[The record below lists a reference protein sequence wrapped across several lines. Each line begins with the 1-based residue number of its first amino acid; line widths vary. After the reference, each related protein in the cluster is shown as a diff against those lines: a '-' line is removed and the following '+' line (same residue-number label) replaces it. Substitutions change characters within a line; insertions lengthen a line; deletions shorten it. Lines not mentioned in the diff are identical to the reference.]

1 MKKLLLSTLALVATM
16 FAANAAESTFDWGAQ
31 GLTNAEVINGRE
43 FKTPEGI
50 TIKIDKATSSSDPA
64 FYTAAPACARMYAG
78 NTVTF
83 TAPAG
88 GTLTNIEFGLSTYTK
103 YNMPDGDDAFV
114 ASSGTF
120 TSDPTTTFK
129 ATWTGSAET
138 VTIEL
143 KNQKNAAGKNPQFRA
158 CTYTFTYTAGVET
171 VCATPKFSIEDGK
184 YYTTQSVEI
193 TSNTDG
199 AKIMY
204 TLDGGAETEYTA
216 PVEVAG
222 TGKHV
227 ITAKAVKAGLE
238 DSQIATANIEIAEPI
253 KVPSIDDFKM
263 NGEAEAAGTYF
274 EWTFPVTV
282 VRQVNVAPTTPD
294 GDKRNNIFV
303 KDANGDYMLVFGY
316 GLREYAN
323 GDVIP
328 AGVVGEYTVFN
339 GLPEMKNPVPASLA
353 AADTEKGDCTPIVM
367 STTQVSAADLN
378 KIIYLD
384 NVTYNEV
391 TDATTGKVKSK
402 VFTDGTTDLNVYW
415 QKGWLE
421 TSPETGTVL
430 DCIAAVATF
439 NGNLQVN
446 PIEILDASA
455 EPGQGS
461 VESVDAENTVIVA
474 NANGIVVTVAN
485 AETATIFN
493 AAGQVVK
500 AANVAAGETTIN
512 VPAGFYVAKVG
523 NKVAK
528 VVVR

>member
-16 FAANAAESTFDWGAQ
+16 FAANAAESTFDWADQ
-31 GLTNAEVINGRE
+31 GLANTEKIGDKE

-78 NTVTF
+78 NVITF

-88 GTLTNIEFGLSTYTK
+88 GTLTNIEFGLSTYTN

-253 KVPSIDDFKM
+253 KVLSIDDFKM

-303 KDANGDYMLVFGY
+303 KDANDDYMFIFGY
-316 GLREYAN
+316 GLTEYEN

-328 AGVVGEYTVFN
+328 AGVKGEYTVFN

-353 AADTEKGDCTPIVM
+353 PATEKGDCTPVVM
-367 STTQVSAADLN
+367 TTTQVSAADLN

-384 NVTYNEV
+384 NVTYNV
-391 TDATTGKVKSK
+391 VDKSK
-402 VFTDGTTDLNVYW
+402 TFTDGTTDLNVYW

>member
-16 FAANAAESTFDWGAQ
+16 FAANAAESTFDWTAQ
-31 GLTNAEVINGRE
+31 GLANQTEV
-43 FKTPEGI
+43 KTYTTDEGI
-50 TIKIDKATSSSDPA
+50 TITIEVGAGKTTPKYYTSGNA
-64 FYTAAPACARMYAG
+64 MRMYAG
-78 NTVTF
+78 NKMTF

-88 GTLTNIEFGLSTYTK
+88 GTLTKIDFALRDGSYNTADNDEGYTAST
-103 YNMPDGDDAFV
+103 
-114 ASSGTF
+114 GTF
-120 TSDPTTTFK
+120 TADPKTTYT

-138 VTIEL
+138 VTIEI
-143 KNQKNAAGKNPQFRA
+143 KNQPNAAGKFPQFHTRS
-158 CTYTFTYTAGVET
+158 YTFTYNAGVET
-171 VCATPKFSIEDGK
+171 VCATPKFSVEDGK
-184 YYTTQSVEI
+184 YYTTQSVKI

-253 KVPSIDDFKM
+253 KVSSIDDFKM

-303 KDANGDYMLVFGY
+303 KDANDDYMLIFGY
-316 GLREYAN
+316 GLTEYEN

-328 AGVVGEYTVFN
+328 AGVKGEYTVFN

-353 AADTEKGDCTPIVM
+353 AATEKGDCTPIVM
-367 STTQVSAADLN
+367 STTQVSANDLN

-384 NVTYNEV
+384 NVTYNV
-391 TDATTGKVKSK
+391 VDKSK
-402 VFTDGTTDLNVYW
+402 TFTDGTTDLNVYW

>member
-16 FAANAAESTFDWGAQ
+16 FAANAAESTFAWADQ
-31 GLTNAEVINGRE
+31 GLANAEKIGDKE

-64 FYTAAPACARMYAG
+64 FYTAEPATARMYAG

-88 GTLTNIEFGLSTYTK
+88 GTLTNIEFGLTTYTS
-103 YNMPDGDDAFV
+103 YEIPDDDSGYT
-114 ASSGTF
+114 ASTGTF
-120 TSDPTTTFK
+120 TADPKGTHK
-129 ATWTGSAET
+129 ATWTGSAES

-171 VCATPKFSIEDGK
+171 VCATPKFSVEDGK

-253 KVPSIDDFKM
+253 KVSSIDDFKM

-282 VRQVNVAPTTPD
+282 VRQVNVPQTS
-294 GDKRNNIFV
+294 GDNRNNIFV
-303 KDANGDYMLVFGY
+303 KDANGDYMLIY
-316 GLREYAN
+316 GFALTEYAN

-353 AADTEKGDCTPIVM
+353 AATEKGDCTPVVM
-367 STTQVSAADLN
+367 TTTQVSAADLN

-384 NVTYNEV
+384 NVTYNV
-391 TDATTGKVKSK
+391 VDKSK
-402 VFTDGTTDLNVYW
+402 TFTDGTTDLNVYW

-500 AANVAAGETTIN
+500 AANVAAGETNIN

>member
-78 NTVTF
+78 NVITF

-120 TSDPTTTFK
+120 TSDPKTTFK
-129 ATWTGSAET
+129 ATWTGSAES

-143 KNQKNAAGKNPQFRA
+143 VNKKNANKKNPQFRA

-171 VCATPKFSIEDGK
+171 VCATPKFSVEDGK

-253 KVPSIDDFKM
+253 KVSSIDDFKM

-282 VRQVNVAPTTPD
+282 VRQVNVPQTS
-294 GDKRNNIFV
+294 GDNRNNIFV
-303 KDANGDYMLVFGY
+303 KDANGDYMLIY
-316 GLREYAN
+316 GFALTEYAN

-353 AADTEKGDCTPIVM
+353 AATEKGDCTPVVM
-367 STTQVSAADLN
+367 TTTQVSAADLN

-384 NVTYNEV
+384 NVTYNV
-391 TDATTGKVKSK
+391 VDKSK
-402 VFTDGTTDLNVYW
+402 TFTDGTTDLNVYW

-421 TSPETGTVL
+421 TSPETGTVI

>member
-16 FAANAAESTFDWGAQ
+16 FAANAAESTFAWADL
-31 GLTNAEVINGRE
+31 GLTNAQLIDGKEY
-43 FKTPEGI
+43 KTPEDI
-50 TIKIDKATSSSDPA
+50 TIRVDKATGSSEPK
-64 FYTAAPACARMYAG
+64 FYTAEPATARMYAG

-88 GTLTNIEFGLSTYTK
+88 GTLTNIEFGLTTYTS
-103 YNMPDGDDAFV
+103 YAYGDDDTFYTT
-114 ASSGTF
+114 STGTF
-120 TSDPTTTFK
+120 TADPKTTHK
-129 ATWTGSAET
+129 ATWTGSAES

-143 KNQKNAAGKNPQFRA
+143 VNKKTASGKNPQLRI
-158 CTYTFTYTAGVET
+158 CTFTFTYTAGVET
-171 VCATPKFSIEDGK
+171 VCATPKFSVEDGK
-184 YYTTQSVEI
+184 YYTTQLVEI
-193 TSNTDG
+193 KTNTDG

-253 KVPSIDDFKM
+253 KVSSIDDFKM

-282 VRQVNVAPTTPD
+282 VRQVNVPQTS
-294 GDKRNNIFV
+294 GDNRNNIFV
-303 KDANGDYMLVFGY
+303 KDANDDYMFIFGY
-316 GLREYAN
+316 GLTEYEN

-328 AGVVGEYTVFN
+328 AGVKGEYTVFN

-353 AADTEKGDCTPIVM
+353 AATEKGDCTPIVM
-367 STTQVSAADLN
+367 STTQVSANDLN

-384 NVTYNEV
+384 NVTYNV
-391 TDATTGKVKSK
+391 VDKSK
-402 VFTDGTTDLNVYW
+402 TFTDGTTDLNVYW

-500 AANVAAGETTIN
+500 ATNVATGETTIN

>member
-50 TIKIDKATSSSDPA
+50 TIKIDKTSSSDPA

-78 NTVTF
+78 NVITF

-88 GTLTNIEFGLSTYTK
+88 GTLTNIEFGLSTYTN

-120 TSDPTTTFK
+120 TSDPKTTFK
-129 ATWTGSAET
+129 ATWTGSAES

-143 KNQKNAAGKNPQFRA
+143 VNKKNANKKNPQFRA

-171 VCATPKFSIEDGK
+171 VCATPKFSVEDGK

-253 KVPSIDDFKM
+253 KVSSIDDFKM

-282 VRQVNVAPTTPD
+282 VRQVNVPQTS
-294 GDKRNNIFV
+294 GDNRNNIFV
-303 KDANGDYMLVFGY
+303 KDANGDYMLIY
-316 GLREYAN
+316 GFALTEYAN

-353 AADTEKGDCTPIVM
+353 AATEKGDCTPVVM
-367 STTQVSAADLN
+367 TTTQVSAADLN

-384 NVTYNEV
+384 NVTYNV
-391 TDATTGKVKSK
+391 VDKSK
-402 VFTDGTTDLNVYW
+402 TFTDGTTDLNVYW

-461 VESVDAENTVIVA
+461 VESVDAENTVIVT

>member
-16 FAANAAESTFDWGAQ
+16 FAANAAESTFDWADQ
-31 GLTNAEVINGRE
+31 GLANTEKIGDKE

-78 NTVTF
+78 NVITF

-88 GTLTNIEFGLSTYTK
+88 GTLTNIEFGLSTYTN

-316 GLREYAN
+316 GLTEYEN

-328 AGVVGEYTVFN
+328 AGVKGEYTVFN

-353 AADTEKGDCTPIVM
+353 PATEKGDCTPVVM
-367 STTQVSAADLN
+367 TTTQVSAADLN

-384 NVTYNEV
+384 NVTYNV
-391 TDATTGKVKSK
+391 VDKSK
-402 VFTDGTTDLNVYW
+402 TFTDGTTDLDVYW

-500 AANVAAGETTIN
+500 AANVAAGETNIN

>member
-78 NTVTF
+78 NVITF

-120 TSDPTTTFK
+120 TSDPKTTFK

-143 KNQKNAAGKNPQFRA
+143 KNQKNAAGKNPQFHA
-158 CTYTFTYTAGVET
+158 CTYTAGVET
-171 VCATPKFSIEDGK
+171 VCATPKFSVEDGK

-253 KVPSIDDFKM
+253 KVSSIDDFKM

-282 VRQVNVAPTTPD
+282 VRQVNVPQTS
-294 GDKRNNIFV
+294 GDNRNNIFV
-303 KDANGDYMLVFGY
+303 KDANGDYMLIY
-316 GLREYAN
+316 GFALTEYAN

-353 AADTEKGDCTPIVM
+353 AATEKGDCTAVVM
-367 STTQVSAADLN
+367 TTTQVSAADLN

-384 NVTYNEV
+384 NVTYNV
-391 TDATTGKVKSK
+391 VDKSK
-402 VFTDGTTDLNVYW
+402 TFTDGTTDLNVYW

>member
-16 FAANAAESTFDWGAQ
+16 FAANAAESTFAWADQ
-31 GLTNAEVINGRE
+31 GLANKETIGDKE

-78 NTVTF
+78 NVITF

-88 GTLTNIEFGLSTYTK
+88 GTLTNIEFGLSTYTN
-103 YNMPDGDDAFV
+103 YEIPDDDSGYT
-114 ASSGTF
+114 ASTGTF
-120 TSDPTTTFK
+120 TADPKGTHK
-129 ATWTGSAET
+129 ATWTGSAES

-143 KNQKNAAGKNPQFRA
+143 VNKKNANNRNPQMRT

-171 VCATPKFSIEDGK
+171 VCTTPKFSVEDGK

-253 KVPSIDDFKM
+253 KVSSIDDFKM

-282 VRQVNVAPTTPD
+282 VRQVNVPQTS
-294 GDKRNNIFV
+294 GDNRNNIFV
-303 KDANGDYMLVFGY
+303 KDANGDYMLIY
-316 GLREYAN
+316 GFALTEYAN

-353 AADTEKGDCTPIVM
+353 AATEKGDCTPVVM
-367 STTQVSAADLN
+367 TTTQVSAADLN

-384 NVTYNEV
+384 NVTYNV
-391 TDATTGKVKSK
+391 VDKSK
-402 VFTDGTTDLNVYW
+402 TFTDGTTDLNVYW

>member
-16 FAANAAESTFDWGAQ
+16 FAANAAESTFDWTAQ
-31 GLTNAEVINGRE
+31 GLANQTEVS
-43 FKTPEGI
+43 TYTTDEGI
-50 TIKIDKATSSSDPA
+50 TITIEVGAGKTNPKYYTSGNA
-64 FYTAAPACARMYAG
+64 MRMYAG
-78 NTVTF
+78 NKMTF

-88 GTLTNIEFGLSTYTK
+88 GTLTKIDFALRDGSYNTADNDEGYTAST
-103 YNMPDGDDAFV
+103 
-114 ASSGTF
+114 GTF
-120 TSDPTTTFK
+120 TADPKTTYT

-138 VTIEL
+138 VTIEI
-143 KNQKNAAGKNPQFRA
+143 KNQPNAAGKFPQFHTRS
-158 CTYTFTYTAGVET
+158 YTFTYNAGVET
-171 VCATPKFSIEDGK
+171 VCATPKFSVEDGK
-184 YYTTQSVEI
+184 YYTTQSVKI

-253 KVPSIDDFKM
+253 KVSSIDDFKM

-282 VRQVNVAPTTPD
+282 VRQVNVPQTS
-294 GDKRNNIFV
+294 GDNRNNIFV
-303 KDANGDYMLVFGY
+303 KDANGDYMLIY
-316 GLREYAN
+316 GFALTEYAN

-353 AADTEKGDCTPIVM
+353 AATEKGDCTPVVM
-367 STTQVSAADLN
+367 TTTQVSAADLN

-391 TDATTGKVKSK
+391 TDAATGKVKSK

-415 QKGWLE
+415 QNGWVE
-421 TSPETGTVL
+421 TRPASGTVL

>member
-16 FAANAAESTFDWGAQ
+16 FAANAAESTFAWADQ
-31 GLTNAEVINGRE
+31 GLANTDKIGDKE

-50 TIKIDKATSSSDPA
+50 TIKINKATGTSDPA
-64 FYTAAPACARMYAG
+64 FYTAEPATARMYAG

-88 GTLTNIEFGLSTYTK
+88 GTLTNIEFGLTTYTS
-103 YNMPDGDDAFV
+103 YEIPDDDSGYT
-114 ASSGTF
+114 ASTGTF
-120 TSDPTTTFK
+120 TADPKGTHK
-129 ATWTGSAET
+129 ATWTGSAES

-143 KNQKNAAGKNPQFRA
+143 VNKKNANKKNPQMRT

-171 VCATPKFSIEDGK
+171 VCATPKFSVEDGK

-253 KVPSIDDFKM
+253 KVSSIDDFKM

-282 VRQVNVAPTTPD
+282 VRQVNVPQTS
-294 GDKRNNIFV
+294 GDNRNNIFV
-303 KDANGDYMLVFGY
+303 KDANDDYMFIFGY
-316 GLREYAN
+316 GLTEYEN

-328 AGVVGEYTVFN
+328 AGVKGEYTVFN

-353 AADTEKGDCTPIVM
+353 AATEKGDCTPIVM
-367 STTQVSAADLN
+367 STTQVSANDLN

-391 TDATTGKVKSK
+391 TDAATGKVKSK

-415 QKGWLE
+415 QNGWVE
-421 TSPETGTVL
+421 TRPASGTVL

>member
-78 NTVTF
+78 NVITF

-88 GTLTNIEFGLSTYTK
+88 GTLTNIKFGLSTYTK

-253 KVPSIDDFKM
+253 KVSSIDDFKM

-328 AGVVGEYTVFN
+328 AGVVGEYTVYN

-353 AADTEKGDCTPIVM
+353 AATEKGDCTPIVM
-367 STTQVSAADLN
+367 STTQVSANDLN

-384 NVTYNEV
+384 NVTYNV
-391 TDATTGKVKSK
+391 VDKSK
-402 VFTDGTTDLNVYW
+402 TFTDGTTDLNVYW

>member
-1 MKKLLLSTLALVATM
+1 M
-16 FAANAAESTFDWGAQ
+16 FAANAAESTFAWADQ
-31 GLTNAEVINGRE
+31 GLTNAQVIDGDE

-50 TIKIDKATSSSDPA
+50 TIRIDVASGKTPPA
-64 FYTAAPACARMYAG
+64 FYAAEPASARMYAG

-83 TAPAG
+83 TAPTG
-88 GTLTNIEFGLSTYTK
+88 GTLTNIEFGLNTYT
-103 YNMPDGDDAFV
+103 YNTADNDEGYT
-114 ASSGTF
+114 ASTGTF
-120 TSDPTTTFK
+120 TADPKETHK

-143 KNQKNAAGKNPQFRA
+143 KNQKNAAGKFPQFRV

-171 VCATPKFSIEDGK
+171 VCATPKFSVEDGK
-184 YYTTQSVEI
+184 YYTTQSVKI

-253 KVPSIDDFKM
+253 KVTSIDDFKM

-282 VRQVNVAPTTPD
+282 VRQVNVPQTS
-294 GDKRNNIFV
+294 GDNRNNIFV
-303 KDANGDYMLVFGY
+303 KDANGDYMLIY
-316 GLREYAN
+316 GFALTEYAN

-353 AADTEKGDCTPIVM
+353 AATEKGDCTPVVM
-367 STTQVSAADLN
+367 TTTQVSATDLN

-391 TDATTGKVKSK
+391 TDAATGKVKSK

-415 QKGWLE
+415 QNGWVE
-421 TSPETGTVL
+421 TRPASGTVL
-430 DCIAAVATF
+430 DCIAAVATY

-485 AETATIFN
+485 AETVAIYN

>member
-88 GTLTNIEFGLSTYTK
+88 GTLTNIEFGLSTYTN

-253 KVPSIDDFKM
+253 KVLSIDDFKM

-316 GLREYAN
+316 GLTEYAN

-328 AGVVGEYTVFN
+328 AGVKGEYTVFN

-353 AADTEKGDCTPIVM
+353 PATEKGDCTPVVM
-367 STTQVSAADLN
+367 TTTQVSAADLN

-384 NVTYNEV
+384 NVTYNV
-391 TDATTGKVKSK
+391 VDKSK
-402 VFTDGTTDLNVYW
+402 TFTDGTTDLNVYW

>member
-31 GLTNAEVINGRE
+31 GLTNAEIINGRE

-78 NTVTF
+78 NVITF

-253 KVPSIDDFKM
+253 KVSSIDDFKM

-294 GDKRNNIFV
+294 GDNRNNIFV

-328 AGVVGEYTVFN
+328 AGVKGEYTVFN
-339 GLPEMKNPVPASLA
+339 GLPEMKNPVPASLTA
-353 AADTEKGDCTPIVM
+353 ATEMGDCTPIVM
-367 STTQVSAADLN
+367 STTQVSANDLN

-391 TDATTGKVKSK
+391 TDAATGKVKSK

-415 QKGWLE
+415 QNGWVE
-421 TSPETGTVL
+421 TRPASGTVL

>member
-16 FAANAAESTFDWGAQ
+16 FAANAAESTFAWADQ
-31 GLTNAEVINGRE
+31 GLTNAQLIGGNE

-50 TIKIDKATSSSDPA
+50 TIRVDKATGSSDPK
-64 FYTAAPACARMYAG
+64 FYTAEPATARMYAG

-88 GTLTNIEFGLSTYTK
+88 GTLTNIEFGLTTYTS
-103 YNMPDGDDAFV
+103 YEIPDDDSGYT
-114 ASSGTF
+114 ASTGTF
-120 TSDPTTTFK
+120 TADPKGTHK
-129 ATWTGSAET
+129 ATWTGSAES

-143 KNQKNAAGKNPQFRA
+143 VNKRNANKKNPQMRT

-171 VCATPKFSIEDGK
+171 VCATPKFSVEDGK
-184 YYTTQSVEI
+184 YYTTQMVEI

-204 TLDGGAETEYTA
+204 TLDGGAETEYKA
-216 PVEVAG
+216 PVEVAAI
-222 TGKHV
+222 GKHV

-253 KVPSIDDFKM
+253 KVSSIDDFKM

-282 VRQVNVAPTTPD
+282 VRQINVPQTS
-294 GDKRNNIFV
+294 GDNRNNIFV
-303 KDANGDYMLVFGY
+303 KDANGDYMLIY
-316 GLREYAN
+316 GFALTEYAN

-328 AGVVGEYTVFN
+328 AGVKGEYTVFN

-353 AADTEKGDCTPIVM
+353 AATEKGDCTPIVM
-367 STTQVSAADLN
+367 STTQVSANDLN

-391 TDATTGKVKSK
+391 TDAATGKVKSK

-415 QKGWLE
+415 QNGWVE
-421 TSPETGTVL
+421 TRPASGTVL

-500 AANVAAGETTIN
+500 ATNVATGETTIN

>member
-16 FAANAAESTFDWGAQ
+16 FAANAAESTFAWADQ
-31 GLTNAEVINGRE
+31 GLANSDKIGGKE

-50 TIKIDKATSSSDPA
+50 TIRIDVASGKTEPA
-64 FYTAAPACARMYAG
+64 FYAAEPASARMYAG

-83 TAPAG
+83 TAPTG
-88 GTLTNIEFGLSTYTK
+88 GTLTNIEFGLNTYT
-103 YNMPDGDDAFV
+103 YNTADNDEGYT
-114 ASSGTF
+114 ASTGTF
-120 TSDPTTTFK
+120 TADPKETHK

-143 KNQKNAAGKNPQFRA
+143 KNQKNAAGKFPQFRV
-158 CTYTFTYTAGVET
+158 CTYTFTYNAGVET
-171 VCATPKFSIEDGK
+171 VCATPKFSVEDGK
-184 YYTTQSVEI
+184 YYTTQSVKI

-253 KVPSIDDFKM
+253 KVTSIDDFKM

-282 VRQVNVAPTTPD
+282 VRQVNVPQTS
-294 GDKRNNIFV
+294 GDNRNNIFV

-328 AGVVGEYTVFN
+328 AGIVGAYTVYN
-339 GLPEMKNPVPASLA
+339 GLPEMKDPVPASLA
-353 AADTEKGDCTPIVM
+353 AATEKGDCTPVVM
-367 STTQVSAADLN
+367 TTTQVSAADLN

-391 TDATTGKVKSK
+391 DKSK

-415 QKGWLE
+415 QKGWVE
-421 TSPETGTVL
+421 ANPASGTVL